1 MAIDQEILVSD
12 FTFCRSTDADDV
24 PQLILQ
30 ITAIIQIINGHG
42 LTEKSKP
49 STFSQLPALII
60 SNIDFL
66 LKDSVTVSVS
76 TLALEFPAIT
86 LPCDGFFFF
95 LFSFSKI
102 YAMITLR
109 CYWFCT
115 VSVIPFGK
123 KKKKKRMLYHFSR
136 VKILSSIGPASF
148 GLHLI
153 IPMIPSSSWA
163 R

>member
-30 ITAIIQIINGHG
+30 ITAIIQIINGRG
-42 LTEKSKP
+42 ITEKSKP

-86 LPCDGFFFF
+86 LPCDEFFFF
-95 LFSFSKI
+95 FFFSKI

-123 KKKKKRMLYHFSR
+123 KKKKKSR
-136 VKILSSIGPASF
+136 CY
-148 GLHLI
+148 I
-153 IPMIPSSSWA
+153 ISG
-163 R
+163 

>member
-30 ITAIIQIINGHG
+30 ITAIIQIINGRG
-42 LTEKSKP
+42 ITEKSKP

-86 LPCDGFFFF
+86 LPCDEFFF
-95 LFSFSKI
+95 SFFFKNLCHDHTQVLLVLYCISHSF
-102 YAMITLR
+102 R
-109 CYWFCT
+109 
-115 VSVIPFGK
+115 K
-123 KKKKKRMLYHFSR
+123 KEKEKKSMLYNFR
-136 VKILSSIGPASF
+136 VKILSSMGPASF
-148 GLHLI
+148 DYTNDSLFKLGSVTI
-153 IPMIPSSSWA
+153 VT
-163 R
+163 